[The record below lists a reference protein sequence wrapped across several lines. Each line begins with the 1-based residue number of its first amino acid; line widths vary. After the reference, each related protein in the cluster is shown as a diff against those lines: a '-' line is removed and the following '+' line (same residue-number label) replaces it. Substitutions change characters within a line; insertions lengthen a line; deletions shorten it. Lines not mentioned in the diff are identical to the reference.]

1 MFNLPDHRTV
11 QPGMRYITLAA
22 LVIAQTLAGHAQ
34 TAATVDGSWTAEL
47 HSNRVYLQLRATPPD
62 EARND
67 RGDRAWDGWNMG
79 QTMSVE
85 DVGGLPANDEHFT
98 VSNVKLELRREA
110 GTLAL
115 DGAFRDGRGAG
126 LFTFTPRAQFTS
138 EMKALGFSDELPL
151 WRRFQLAVHDVGP
164 TYVRALK
171 GEGYDKLS
179 LDQIQ
184 RAKTHG
190 VSIDYIKS
198 MKAEGYKV
206 TEIEDIVRT
215 RDHGVTAEYVR
226 GMRTSGFKDAT
237 FADLVRAKDHG
248 VTPDFAKELRDQGI
262 NPSTLDGFVRM
273 RDHGIRGPFVVELKK
288 AGFNSARSRRNRAR
302 QRPRRQR
309 RIHRRHERH
318 RPEEPDAQ
326 RHRPSAR
333 SRRDAGVRKPRPRA
347 GLQGR
352 HRRRPD
358 PSEGS
363 RDVALIAVAFHPH
376 WQA

>member
-288 AGFNSARSRRNRAR
+288 AGFNSVD
-302 QRPRRQR
+302 
-309 RIHRRHERH
+309 
-318 RPEEPDAQ
+318 PEEIVRVKDHGVSAEYIADMKDIGLKNLTLSDIVRLRDHGVTPGFVNHVRAQ
-326 RHRPSAR
+326 GYKE
-333 SRRDAGVRKPRPRA
+333 DTVD
-347 GLQGR
+347 GLIHLKDRGMWR
-352 HRRRPD
+352 
-358 PSEGS
+358 
-363 RDVALIAVAFHPH
+363 
-376 WQA
+376 